1 MDKSFIITFVIPC
14 RHVIL
19 LQTAMMMSKRVLNFI
34 GVIKTAHALFPKD
47 HIQHVLG
54 LLSTSSRIVLRSN
67 IEGEDLYGVGYM

>member
-1 MDKSFIITFVIPC
+1 
-14 RHVIL
+14 
-19 LQTAMMMSKRVLNFI
+19 MMSKRVLNFI